1 MEVLKGKMKRP
12 SECLWT
18 PSIEEALSFSLNKAL
33 ALVVIC
39 KAFRVVNKR
48 STFYKKNQTVEDL
61 QVTTNKVEG
70 NLVESNFEN
79 STKRKKQT
87 VKDSRPLTQ
96 LSSLNLIFL

>member
-39 KAFRVVNKR
+39 KAFRVEQAVNILQ
-48 STFYKKNQTVEDL
+48 KNQTVEDL

>member
-1 MEVLKGKMKRP
+1 VDAIDRRGFIIFPKQGFGSCCYMQGFPRCEQ
-12 SECLWT
+12 
-18 PSIEEALSFSLNKAL
+18 A
-33 ALVVIC
+33 
-39 KAFRVVNKR
+39 VNILQ
-48 STFYKKNQTVEDL
+48 KNQTVEDL

-96 LSSLNLIFL
+96 LSSLNLNFL